1 MAMTENINVEELQE
15 DQSPIGDPTPEE
27 TVEEGVELNEKA
39 EEQKPDGP
47 LLAAAKAVTAQRRSR
62 GPRNAAAMPDRDQA
76 LQEID
81 DAGNQNVGMAAEA
94 HVYGRSNANDIL
106 PIIEQ
111 LRVSRKRHW
120 ILSGMIV
127 SVEPKDGQI
136 CAIIMEGDVKIVI
149 PCNEFFEKP
158 PVAMDRDSGM
168 SPEEMRRDQMKRES
182 TLMANYLGTTV
193 NYIVTDLRTT
203 STRADRGVYA
213 FAVTASRK
221 LALAAIRKRRFAAD
235 ARNPIE
241 VGSRLTG
248 TILAVSYNTLRVCVE
263 GVDKTLYKANITNR
277 YIDDLHNE
285 YHNGD
290 SIDVIV
296 TKLERDSDGELR
308 DIEFSARAVE
318 NEEQSSRFGTLTVGG
333 KVLAK
338 VKAIRGGN
346 GGRTVNYILD
356 IPAYRISALAQS
368 SYVLGD
374 NMAGRPQLGEN
385 VLFLVKEISDAG
397 VVGVIIRRL

>member
-1 MAMTENINVEELQE
+1 MAENINVEELQE
-15 DQSPIGDPTPEE
+15 DQPPVGDPIPEE
-27 TVEEGVELNEKA
+27 TVEEGAELNAKA

-47 LLAAAKAVTAQRRSR
+47 LLAAAKAVTAQRRGR
-62 GPRNAAAMPDRDQA
+62 GRNAAAMPERDQA

-81 DAGNQNVGMAAEA
+81 DGDPNVGTAAEA

-136 CAIIMEGDVKIVI
+136 CAIILEGDVKIVI

-182 TLMANYLGTTV
+182 TLMANYLGSTV
-193 NYIVTDLRTT
+193 SYIVTDLRTT

-221 LALAAIRKRRFAAD
+221 LALAQIRKRRFAAD

-277 YIDDLHNE
+277 YVDDLHNE

-397 VVGVIIRRL
+397 VAGVIIRRL